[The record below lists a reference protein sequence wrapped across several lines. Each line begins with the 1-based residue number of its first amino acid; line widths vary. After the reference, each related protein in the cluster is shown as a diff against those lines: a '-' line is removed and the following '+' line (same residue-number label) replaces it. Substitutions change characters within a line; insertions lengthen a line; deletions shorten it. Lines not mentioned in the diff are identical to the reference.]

1 MDDSHNID
9 ESVQV
14 TADDTSPT
22 DVNTLCAEYLAGWK
36 RAQADY
42 ANLKKEVEQE
52 RRDFA
57 KYANERLLSHLLPAI
72 DQYEI
77 ALHFAPLFD
86 DAPEEIKKKFDN
98 WFAGIKAV
106 RGMWESAFKDI
117 GLEKVPTDQLFDP
130 VMHEAVAEEEQ
141 EGKATGEIIR
151 VTQAGWRLHGKIL
164 RHAKVVISK

>member
-1 MDDSHNID
+1 MDESHNID
-9 ESVQV
+9 EPVQSEP
-14 TADDTSPT
+14 ASAAST
-22 DVNTLCAEYLAGWK
+22 DIQVLCAEYLAGWK

-52 RRDFA
+52 RREFA

-77 ALHFAPLFD
+77 ALHFAPVFD
-86 DAPEEIKKKFDN
+86 SAPEDIQKKFDN

-141 EGKATGEIIR
+141 EGKPSGTIIR

-164 RHAKVVISK
+164 RHAKVVLSK